1 MSRRDQALYT
11 LSSQPMGLP
20 SPGLVVLGGALALWG
35 DGLRDNSE
43 LGKVPGATAS
53 SAAEGPSESIPEVGK

>member
-1 MSRRDQALYT
+1 
-11 LSSQPMGLP
+11 MGLP

-43 LGKVPGATAS
+43 LGKVPGASAS